1 MATAGAEFTKIFTYN
16 GSSFTDVTLEAQ
28 SPAGTVF
35 SILGG
40 TNHFLYLGHDS
51 KFDMAIFDL
60 ETAGNLGSVKWEY
73 YNGSAW
79 TEFVPAS
86 GRYEL
91 DPDDNEG
98 GPYEFARDGAEI
110 FPYNLVNGWATTAV
124 NSITKY
130 WIRASSP
137 TSVTTAPTVKRIQ
150 MRAYTAYCTTKDV
163 FELLQLGNIT
173 STTDF
178 TTTTTPSQGTVEQFI
193 LEAQSVI
200 DFQTRKSW
208 RPAYTQTEYHQF
220 NLNGFQLDRPDPYKI
235 LRLQV
240 WNGAT
245 WDDRTQGRSKDYFL
259 VPDTGLV
266 HFSRYFL
273 LPARFT
279 SYNAPVWRWGGGEFT
294 MPVKV
299 TYLSGRDIN
308 TDYRQGGIVQDL
320 AKKLAAIDIVRSSDF
335 GNLVVS
341 GTDRVQLAQKI
352 DGWQAEIE
360 DRLDSLRSFEVFYC
374 LNLYQL
380 RLY

>member
-1 MATAGAEFTKIFTYN
+1 MATAGAEFTKVFTYN
-16 GSSFTDVTLEAQ
+16 GSSFTDVTLETH
-28 SPAGTVF
+28 SPSGTVF

-60 ETAGNLGSVKWEY
+60 ETAGSLGSVKWEF

-79 TEFVPAS
+79 AEFVPAS

-98 GPYEFARDGAEI
+98 GQYEFARDGAEI
-110 FPYNLVNGWATTAV
+110 FPFNLLNGWATTAI

-137 TSVTTAPTVKRIQ
+137 VSVTTAPTVRRIQ

-178 TTTTTPSQGTVEQFI
+178 TASTTPSQATVEQFI
-193 LEAQSVI
+193 LEAQSII
-200 DFQTRKSW
+200 DFKTRKSW
-208 RPAYTQTEYHQF
+208 RPAYTQNEYHSF
-220 NLNGFQLDRPDPYKI
+220 NLNGFQLDRPDPYRI

-245 WDDRTQGRSKDYFL
+245 WDDRTQGRTSDYFL
-259 VPDTGLV
+259 VPDTGLI

-308 TDYRQGGIVQDL
+308 TDYRQGGIVQDI
-320 AKKLAAIDIVRSSDF
+320 AKKLASIDIVRSSDF

-352 DGWQAEIE
+352 DGWQEEID
-360 DRLDSLRSFEVFYC
+360 DRLDSLRSFEVF
-374 LNLYQL
+374 
-380 RLY
+380 